1 MATPYGREGVGKLR
15 VFTRKIKK
23 RWLVHRFER
32 SNYLF
37 ILEKLLEELLA
48 DHPNGENFIGNQRV
62 ADFFNAPG
70 IGVSACPYR
79 CFSVTISAF
88 QRE

>member
-1 MATPYGREGVGKLR
+1 MATPYGRGVDKLR
-15 VFTRKIKK
+15 VFTRKLKK

-48 DHPNGENFIGNQRV
+48 DHLIGRNFIINQRV
-62 ADFFNAPG
+62 AAVFNAPG

-79 CFSVTISAF
+79 CFSVAISVF
-88 QRE
+88 QRG